1 MSLASVIPSNSVSTN
16 FWPKTYGLGV
26 VLRTTIYIG
35 RYESTKYTSSLAHQ
49 TWNWVI
55 ESPGQLVIWVIFH
68 VRVTGSS
75 FLPGVRPEFFRF
87 SKKNDQN
94 AKRTFEMRIQILLLT
109 YLPCRVLEYSTR
121 YSTEYSSSKKL
132 DSHTPTHMS
141 TFGVQYRTG
150 SPGQLGLRVAGFP
163 GHWVAGS
170 QNVTHFH
177 VCCR

>member
-16 FWPKTYGLGV
+16 FWLKTYGLGV

-35 RYESTKYTSSLAHQ
+35 RYKSTKYTSSLAHQ

-87 SKKNDQN
+87 SKKCP
-94 AKRTFEMRIQILLLT
+94 KCKT
-109 YLPCRVLEYSTR
+109 YI
-121 YSTEYSSSKKL
+121 
-132 DSHTPTHMS
+132 
-141 TFGVQYRTG
+141 
-150 SPGQLGLRVAGFP
+150 
-163 GHWVAGS
+163 
-170 QNVTHFH
+170 
-177 VCCR
+177 